1 MKCFPDTEEDYF
13 PALVR
18 MFQARRLLE
27 CLLVLVSA
35 PSTNLEISV
44 FAGVRG
50 LLLHFMSSQQGVFIK
65 EGERKGEREQRREK
79 EGGREGER
87 EGGKEGGREGGR
99 ERRREGGKKGGV

>member
-1 MKCFPDTEEDYF
+1 MCLCIQAPLKSFPTTVKCFPDSEGDYF

-35 PSTNLEISV
+35 PSTTLEISV

-50 LLLHFMSSQQGVFIK
+50 LLLHFMASQQGVGEEEGEK
-65 EGERKGEREQRREK
+65 EGEEK
-79 EGGREGER
+79 R
-87 EGGKEGGREGGR
+87 R
-99 ERRREGGKKGGV
+99 ERRREGGGRKE

>member
-1 MKCFPDTEEDYF
+1 
-13 PALVR
+13 

-50 LLLHFMSSQQGVFIK
+50 LLLHFMSSQQGVFV
-65 EGERKGEREQRREK
+65 EGRERER
-79 EGGREGER
+79 ER
-87 EGGKEGGREGGR
+87 EGYKV
-99 ERRREGGKKGGV
+99 K

>member
-1 MKCFPDTEEDYF
+1 M
-13 PALVR
+13 
-18 MFQARRLLE
+18 
-27 CLLVLVSA
+27 
-35 PSTNLEISV
+35 

-87 EGGKEGGREGGR
+87 EGEKEGGREGGR
-99 ERRREGGKKGGV
+99 EGRREECKLKGRIFITPWPHSKVHVIVFG